1 MCCFVPI
8 PSETP
13 MTAGPYSETEIWFL
27 WSAKMKPMTGPEA
40 GAAANVA
47 RHRGLATCMHVVIES
62 QFDNSKYSIAPR
74 AASWSRG
81 SRYDA

>member
-1 MCCFVPI
+1 
-8 PSETP
+8 

-47 RHRGLATCMHVVIES
+47 RQRGLATCMHVVIES
-62 QFDNSKYSIAPR
+62 QFDSSKYNIAGQKQNYSGEFR
-74 AASWSRG
+74 
-81 SRYDA
+81 